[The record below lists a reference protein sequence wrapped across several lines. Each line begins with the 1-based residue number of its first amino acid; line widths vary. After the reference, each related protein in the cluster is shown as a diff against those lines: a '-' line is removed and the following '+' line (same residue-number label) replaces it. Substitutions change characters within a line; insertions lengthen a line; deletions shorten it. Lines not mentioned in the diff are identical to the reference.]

1 MMSATEFIEELK
13 AMPADER
20 ERVFATLAENPE
32 WREDILDLIT
42 IAERKNESTRPLD
55 DVLKDLKIKA

>member
-1 MMSATEFIEELK
+1 MSANEFIEGLK

-42 IAERKNESTRPLD
+42 IAERRGEPARPLD
-55 DVLKDLKIKA
+55 QVFKDLKIKA

>member
-1 MMSATEFIEELK
+1 MSATEFIKELK

-32 WREDILDLIT
+32 WREDILELIT
-42 IAERKNESTRPLD
+42 IAERRNEPTRALN
-55 DVLKDLKIKA
+55 DVFKDLNIQA